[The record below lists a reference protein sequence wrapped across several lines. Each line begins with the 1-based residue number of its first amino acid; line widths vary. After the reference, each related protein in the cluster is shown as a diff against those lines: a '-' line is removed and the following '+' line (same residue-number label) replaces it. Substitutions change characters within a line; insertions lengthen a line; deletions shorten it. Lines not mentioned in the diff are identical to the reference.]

1 MEGPTSSLSPYLER
15 ERECVCVCICVIYS
29 RGKPSTCTEG
39 HPFTDT
45 HGAVMLPRRQY
56 WVVII
61 PLVILC
67 HPSRPLVFSTILARE
82 FRVSHCA
89 PGCRRRQRVTACT
102 RPRGAL
108 GFSLARAQG
117 LDVGPC
123 LRAPCAPWPPRDGP
137 DWRLGPSLPASPS
150 KTEYGK

>member
-1 MEGPTSSLSPYLER
+1 MMFTRLLTGESPSVCVNMYHGMFAMFQSVCEPEGDRSMNCSSEKPQTLLKAGVMLTPPLAHLSIHTYT
-15 ERECVCVCICVIYS
+15 CVCTAT
-29 RGKPSTCTEG
+29 RT
-39 HPFTDT
+39 
-45 HGAVMLPRRQY
+45 
-56 WVVII
+56 
-61 PLVILC
+61 
-67 HPSRPLVFSTILARE
+67 E

-108 GFSLARAQG
+108 GFALARAPG

-123 LRAPCAPWPPRDGP
+123 LRAPCAPWRPRGGP